1 MKRKDSRL
9 MVMCGAVA
17 LILPLSILL
26 PQVSICLGDIYKYQD
41 EKGVWHI
48 TNAPADVPGGTK
60 LEKTGYED
68 RLNHPGDDLVLQL
81 SKHFSPR
88 NEVEKARNATVAIQS
103 PKGLGSGFF
112 ITEEGYILTSR
123 HILGD
128 GYRCKI
134 NLVDGT
140 ELFVNVVK
148 RSDHY
153 DLALLEL
160 HNYKCPFIEPMDAF
174 RIPDGAP
181 VYAIGSPIGLMHSA
195 SSGIVSGIRKF
206 GNTYYIQTNAQINPG
221 NSGGP
226 LISQDGKVIGINTWK
241 VVDVASEGLGFAI
254 PINLAI
260 EEFETLLGRHLKLK

>member
-1 MKRKDSRL
+1 MKRRHSL
-9 MVMCGAVA
+9 VMGTCRVLA
-17 LILPLSILL
+17 LILPLCIPL

-123 HILGD
+123 HVIGD
-128 GYRCKI
+128 EYRCKI
-134 NLVDGT
+134 RLIDGT
-140 ELFVNVVK
+140 
-148 RSDHY
+148 
-153 DLALLEL
+153 DL
-160 HNYKCPFIEPMDAF
+160 
-174 RIPDGAP
+174 
-181 VYAIGSPIGLMHSA
+181 
-195 SSGIVSGIRKF
+195 
-206 GNTYYIQTNAQINPG
+206 
-221 NSGGP
+221 
-226 LISQDGKVIGINTWK
+226 
-241 VVDVASEGLGFAI
+241 
-254 PINLAI
+254 
-260 EEFETLLGRHLKLK
+260 